1 MRKHNYNLQIV
12 KCPFYPYT
20 HPNPKLPTQDYIM
33 SGLSILRLQL
43 KSLFIM
49 VNWVNPFAQA
59 PCTCQVLLQT
69 LQTNIS
75 LRGLHLFAWILW
87 TVTGMNLA
95 VFWENLC
102 LPSLC
107 CLHTADIY
115 CLPFSLTATSTLKS
129 LYSPGNTPD
138 PSWHNNIIP
147 KKTKCLP
154 AHHSPRFPVHF
165 FIMGTIAKP
174 KTASPF

>member
-1 MRKHNYNLQIV
+1 MSLLSIYSSKPQATNS
-12 KCPFYPYT
+12 
-20 HPNPKLPTQDYIM
+20 DYIM

-43 KSLFIM
+43 KSLYIM

-75 LRGLHLFAWILW
+75 LCGLHLFVWILR
-87 TVTGMNLA
+87 TVTGMKLA

-115 CLPFSLTATSTLKS
+115 CLPFSLTATSTLTF

-138 PSWHNNIIP
+138 PSWNNNIIP

-165 FIMGTIAKP
+165 L
-174 KTASPF
+174 